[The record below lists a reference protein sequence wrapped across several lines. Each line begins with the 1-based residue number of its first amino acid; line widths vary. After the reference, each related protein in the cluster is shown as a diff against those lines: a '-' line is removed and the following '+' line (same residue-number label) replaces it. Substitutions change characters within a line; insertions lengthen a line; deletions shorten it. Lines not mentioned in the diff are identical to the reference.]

1 MCVRVRVRVCVCVCV
16 CVRAHVRACVRV
28 CACVRA
34 VCVCVCVPCVIHSQ
48 QKYLTDHSS
57 AQLQCPP
64 ELNLK
69 EAGAPVTPREKG
81 GYGEVTCGERDQVQ
95 PILNA

>member
-1 MCVRVRVRVCVCVCV
+1 MCVCVCVCV
-16 CVRAHVRACVRV
+16 CVCACVCAYMRVRACVCVCV
-28 CACVRA
+28 CACV
-34 VCVCVCVPCVIHSQ
+34 VCVPCVIHSQ

-81 GYGEVTCGERDQVQ
+81 GYGEVTCGERDKLQS
-95 PILNA
+95 ILNA